1 VALDEKP
8 HDWLVAAKDGLVEWR
23 RAVAY
28 LYSMLG
34 SGMKTTNTHALRS
47 DYLSA

>member
-23 RAVAY
+23 RWPH
-28 LYSMLG
+28 SW
-34 SGMKTTNTHALRS
+34 RS
-47 DYLSA
+47 PPWCGRSPRRSWFSPPVRDG